1 MLSMLSVI
9 MTIVVMLCVIM
20 RNVVLL
26 SVVGAL
32 LKSKLKMCEKKYWL
46 LAGFL

>member
-1 MLSMLSVI
+1 
-9 MTIVVMLCVIM
+9 MTIVVRLCVIM

-32 LKSKLKMCEKKYWL
+32 LKSLLKMCEKSI
-46 LAGFL
+46 GF